1 MIKENMN
8 KNNPITHSV
17 VHYLTAIHKLYESDL
32 RSKCVDIANYLSI
45 AKSSV
50 NLAVKKLK
58 DKDLIGE
65 DEKRNLYLTK
75 LGHKHVHNVLAS
87 RSLVYYFL
95 KSILGVNIKDA
106 EKDACKIEHLL
117 SQDSQKKLFK
127 FLKKISSC
135 SKEDI
140 KKFDL
145 DVCLCDFEKFSEFKE
160 SQIGDDFLL
169 FTSGNKCR

>member
-1 MIKENMN
+1 MN
-8 KNNPITHSV
+8 KNNHITHSV
-17 VHYLTAIHKLYESDL
+17 AHYLTTIHKLYESDL
-32 RSKCVDIANYLSI
+32 RSKCVDIASYLNI

-58 DKDLIGE
+58 EKNLIGE
-65 DEKRNLYLTK
+65 DDRRNLYLTK

-87 RSLVYYFL
+87 RSLVYYLL

-117 SQDSQKKLFK
+117 CKDSQKKLFK
-127 FLKKISSC
+127 FLKKISNC
-135 SKEDI
+135 NKEDI

-145 DVCLCDFEKFSEFKE
+145 DICLCDFKSFSEFTE
-160 SQIGDDFLL
+160 SQVGDEFLI
-169 FTSGNKCR
+169 SVPNNKCK